1 MQELEFDCVYDDE
14 EAGEAMEMVVD
25 VGVSGVQEEGI
36 EEEKVKEVVMVYVVE
51 ESLDDEVDVLVD
63 LQDVSESILLL
74 SFVEFHPIL
83 LVLYPFRACV
93 LRKFHRKRAHR

>member
-36 EEEKVKEVVMVYVVE
+36 EEEM
-51 ESLDDEVDVLVD
+51 
-63 LQDVSESILLL
+63 
-74 SFVEFHPIL
+74 
-83 LVLYPFRACV
+83 AMG
-93 LRKFHRKRAHR
+93 